1 MTFGVFRFLKK
12 LKNLGFFKSDF
23 YSPDPNFL
31 SKQYVVCCLQI
42 ACSSWLKTLARAAG
56 VKKIDHMFVH
66 TNKLDKFVR
75 PFAIFQPEKRK
86 EIMRNHFK
94 FMFVRHPFERLISAY
109 KDKILSP
116 RYTYLHTYIHTG
128 RAKKK

>member
-1 MTFGVFRFLKK
+1 LTFGVFRFLKK

-56 VKKIDHMFVH
+56 VKEMNIKFVH
-66 TNKLDKFVR
+66 TNKLDKFLR
-75 PFAIFQPEKRK
+75 KFSTFPPEKRE
-86 EIMRNHFK
+86 EIMRDYFK

-109 KDKILSP
+109 KDKILSQKN
-116 RYTYLHTYIHTG
+116 G
-128 RAKKK
+128 G